1 MEDFTKELEKYK
13 AITLNK
19 DSTENYL
26 AIIKLN
32 PKNKRHKL
40 LLYNKEDNTHYVVG
54 YIIDIE
60 ILKEK
65 FIYV

>member
-13 AITLNK
+13 VITLNK
-19 DSTENYL
+19 DGTENHL

-32 PKNKRHKL
+32 PKNKRYKL
-40 LLYNKEDNTHYVVG
+40 LLYNKENNTHYVVG
-54 YIIDIE
+54 YITDIE
-60 ILKEK
+60 TLKEK